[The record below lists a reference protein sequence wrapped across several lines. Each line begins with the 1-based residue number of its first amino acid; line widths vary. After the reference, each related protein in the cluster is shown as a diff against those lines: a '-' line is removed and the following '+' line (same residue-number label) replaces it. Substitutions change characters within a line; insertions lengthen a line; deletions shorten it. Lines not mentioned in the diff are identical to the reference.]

1 MSNLTLRQEEIIDVE
16 LIDTFT
22 PGLSNSYPNQPDINN
37 FVETLS
43 ESISDRIN
51 QKLTTANNDSEII
64 QEWLMRYQNDK
75 TRKLYG
81 EKVKRVMAWLGSDS
95 LVTVTPVK
103 LNTFKALLG
112 SFYQLSKNT
121 IGNYVSILKSLFS
134 YCHKVGYRSTNP
146 MVLVDSIKP
155 QKALR
160 QRILSKG
167 DVKSL
172 INNAPNKRLATS
184 ISFMAFCGLRVSEL
198 LSLKFS
204 DLKARDDKPGYYVA
218 GILGKGDKYREVEIT
233 PGFYE
238 KFVELKLTDS
248 EYIFSENGCNVYSYQ
263 NFLDS
268 FKAVAKKSRL
278 TATPHYLRHFCA
290 TYLVS
295 KGVPVKE
302 IQKLLG
308 HSSINTTNDYVELV
322 SGKFATQSVEN
333 DELFS

>member
-1 MSNLTLRQEEIIDVE
+1 MSNLTLRQDEIIDVE

-22 PGLSNSYPNQPDINN
+22 PGYANNNSINN
-37 FVETLS
+37 VIETLS

-51 QKLTTANNDSEII
+51 PKLTTANNDSEII
-64 QEWLMRYQNDK
+64 QEWLSRYQNNK
-75 TRKLYG
+75 TRKLYS
-81 EKVKRVMAWLGSDS
+81 EKINRFTNWLGSDS
-95 LVTVTPVK
+95 LVTVTPNK
-103 LNTFKALLG
+103 LNIFKALLG

-134 YCHKVGYRSTNP
+134 YCHRVGYRSTNP

-160 QRILSKG
+160 QRILSKC

-172 INNAPNKRLATS
+172 INNAPTQRLKTS

-204 DLKARDDKPGYYVA
+204 DFKARDDKSGYYVA
-218 GILGKGDKYREVEIT
+218 GILGKGDKYREVEVT

-238 KFVELKLTDS
+238 KFVELKLGGND
-248 EYIFSENGCNVYSYQ
+248 YIFSDYGCNDYSYQ
-263 NFLDS
+263 SYLDE
-268 FKAVAKKSRL
+268 FKAVAKKSAL

-295 KGVPVKE
+295 KGVPIKE
-302 IQKLLG
+302 VQKLLG

-322 SGKFATQSVEN
+322 HGVFATQSVED